1 VTPPTT
7 DDGAAGHRG
16 RLRTRLL
23 TGGPTAL
30 ADYELLEMILF
41 QASPRGDTKPLA
53 KRLLKRFGDIA
64 RVAGASVEELTAVEG
79 CGPAAAAA
87 VKSTEAAAL
96 LILRTGLRDA
106 PVLGAWDQVADYLRA
121 AMAGAPR
128 EQFRILFLN
137 AKNALIADEVV
148 SHGTVNQTAVFPR
161 EVARRALEL
170 SASAILLAHNHP
182 SGDPTPSREDRLMTE
197 RVVAACRAV
206 EVTVHDHIVVGAER
220 TVSLRAMGLM

>member
-1 VTPPTT
+1 MTPPKT
-7 DDGAAGHRG
+7 DGPAGHRG
-16 RLRTRLL
+16 RLRSRLL
-23 TGGPTAL
+23 KGGPAAL

-41 QASPRGDTKPLA
+41 QANARGDTKPLA
-53 KRLLKRFGDIA
+53 KRLLNRFGDFA
-64 RVAGASVEELTAVEG
+64 RVASASVEELTAVEG
-79 CGPAAAAA
+79 CGPSAAAA
-87 VKSTEAAAL
+87 VKSTQAAAL
-96 LILRTGLRDA
+96 SILRAGLRDA

-128 EQFRILFLN
+128 EQFRVLFLN
-137 AKNALIADEVV
+137 AKNALIVDEVV

-182 SGDPTPSREDRLMTE
+182 SGDPTPSREDKLMTE
-197 RVVAACRAV
+197 RVVAACKAV